1 MGKVI
6 AMQNNKGNTIEQTK
20 NKTIS
25 PEDYS
30 HIQKS
35 IVLSIL
41 ERGEKPTKND
51 TLAAFQKHMQQH
63 NISWQINQ
71 DIWTD
76 ISTLFSEE
84 LTHND
89 IKLLANMYEDMGTH
103 TFKRPEFS
111 IDFDQ
116 IHDSKQSLLDT
127 TLDDITLLLDRQ
139 TVKQLM
145 LWTKPDLLYTLSQT
159 TIPHNPTSQ
168 APKIHP
174 LRSNYTRKKGP
185 SNQSHKLAA

>member
-6 AMQNNKGNTIEQTK
+6 AMQNNEDSAIEQTK

-25 PEDYS
+25 PEDYN

-51 TLAAFQKHMQQH
+51 TVAAFQKHMQQH
-63 NISWQINQ
+63 NISWQTNQ

-116 IHDSKQSLLDT
+116 IHDSKQALLDA

-145 LWTKPDLLYTLSQT
+145 LWTKPDLLYTLSQA
-159 TIPHNPTSQ
+159 TIPENHVWQ
-168 APKIHP
+168 VPKIHP
-174 LRSNYTRKKGP
+174 LRSKYIRKRGP
-185 SNQSHKLAA
+185 SDGSNRLAA

>member
-63 NISWQINQ
+63 NIS
-71 DIWTD
+71 
-76 ISTLFSEE
+76 
-84 LTHND
+84 
-89 IKLLANMYEDMGTH
+89 
-103 TFKRPEFS
+103 
-111 IDFDQ
+111 
-116 IHDSKQSLLDT
+116 
-127 TLDDITLLLDRQ
+127 
-139 TVKQLM
+139 
-145 LWTKPDLLYTLSQT
+145 
-159 TIPHNPTSQ
+159 
-168 APKIHP
+168 
-174 LRSNYTRKKGP
+174 
-185 SNQSHKLAA
+185 